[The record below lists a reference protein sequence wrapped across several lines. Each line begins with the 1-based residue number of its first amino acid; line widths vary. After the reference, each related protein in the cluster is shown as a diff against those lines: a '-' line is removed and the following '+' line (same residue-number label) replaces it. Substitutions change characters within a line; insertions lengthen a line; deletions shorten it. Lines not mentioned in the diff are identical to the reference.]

1 VKIALA
7 EASKLNKALVAS
19 PLRNNYGLKPGT
31 EVGAGRVPGAA
42 GSAAINQDVP
52 PLLVISDQI
61 AAVAK
66 LVTEADAVSDSR
78 NVSRGHVP
86 TRSDSLARKG
96 TVPWG
101 NDPKY
106 VSLNT

>member
-1 VKIALA
+1 
-7 EASKLNKALVAS
+7 
-19 PLRNNYGLKPGT
+19 LKPGT
-31 EVGAGRVPGAA
+31 EVGAGRVPDAA
-42 GSAAINQDVP
+42 GSPA

-61 AAVAK
+61 AAAAAPV
-66 LVTEADAVSDSR
+66 ADAVSGSR
-78 NVSRGHVP
+78 NVTKRAAAAAAGHVLDAKVGLP
-86 TRSDSLARKG
+86 LPDAISHIPSKNSPPITRSDSLARKG